1 MKSLGSIARKRIVV
15 APDTGLVRFENP
27 TAGFLPLIIR
37 PVTKG
42 VSLHA
47 WARGSRALIEDR
59 LARCGALLFRDF
71 ELDSVEDF
79 QEVAREI
86 CGKLLEYKE
95 RSSPR
100 THLGGNVYTSTDYPP
115 EHAIFLHNE
124 NSYQQT
130 WPMKIFFFC
139 AQASRYGGETPIADC
154 RRVLQ
159 RIDPDVRH
167 RFSQAGWM
175 YVRNF
180 GDGFGLPWSTVFQTT
195 DRSVVE
201 EHCRRVGIG
210 FEWKPNNSL
219 RTRAIRPAIARHPR
233 TGELTWF
240 NHATFFHV
248 TTLEA
253 GMRTALRAEFADDD
267 LPTNTFY
274 GDGKPIE
281 PDVLD
286 HLREVYRQET
296 AKFPWRHGD
305 LLVLD
310 NMLAAHGRAS
320 YAGERKIAVAMGQP
334 MNREQL
340 EASGGA

>member
-15 APDTGLVRFENP
+15 APDAGLVRFEDL
-27 TAGFLPLIIR
+27 ADRSMPLVIR
-37 PVTKG
+37 PAFKG
-42 VSLHA
+42 VSLRE
-47 WARGSRALIEDR
+47 WARTSRGLVEDR
-59 LARCGALLFRDF
+59 LARHGALLFRGF

-79 QEVAREI
+79 QQVAREI

-100 THLGGNVYTSTDYPP
+100 THLGNNIYTSTDYPP
-115 EHAIFLHNE
+115 EHSIFLHNE

-130 WPMKIFFFC
+130 WPMKIFFYC
-139 AQASRYGGETPIADC
+139 AHAAQHGGETPIADC

-159 RIDPDVRH
+159 RIDPEVRY

-195 DRSVVE
+195 DRNVVE

-210 FEWKPNNSL
+210 FEWKPNNGL
-219 RTRAIRPAIARHPR
+219 RTRAIRPAITRHPR

-248 TTLEA
+248 TTVEPA
-253 GMRTALRAEFADDD
+253 MREALRAEFADED

-286 HLREVYRQET
+286 HLREVYRRET
-296 AKFPWRHGD
+296 VKFPWQQGD
-305 LLVLD
+305 LMVLD
-310 NMLAAHGRAS
+310 NMLAAHGRS
-320 YAGERKIAVAMGQP
+320 PYGGERKIAVAMGQP

-340 EASGGA
+340 EASGDA